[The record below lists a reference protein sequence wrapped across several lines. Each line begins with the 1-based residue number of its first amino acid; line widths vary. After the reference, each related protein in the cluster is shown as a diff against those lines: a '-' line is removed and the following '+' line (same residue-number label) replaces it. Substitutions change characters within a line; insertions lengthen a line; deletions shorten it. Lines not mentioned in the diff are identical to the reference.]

1 MKRFAILVSVA
12 AVFVSVTAVYYLSY
26 RLSGQRQEGERET
39 ETVSF
44 IQVPAGSGA
53 EADEAL
59 EAGENREIVVH
70 SQMDYTLETYDA
82 QTGSRTEQEAAVPV
96 AMYGLNREELITY
109 LDNLSE
115 QENRGLEGTQVR
127 YELVAFSED
136 SISVRK
142 TVTAPE
148 PAYVIF
154 LVAEGGYL
162 TAYTGDRTEVYEY
175 THIPLGDFPLEQ
187 QAMLTAGIYMETLT
201 DYYDF
206 LETYS
211 S

>member
-1 MKRFAILVSVA
+1 M
-12 AVFVSVTAVYYLSY
+12 
-26 RLSGQRQEGERET
+26 
-39 ETVSF
+39 
-44 IQVPAGSGA
+44 
-53 EADEAL
+53 
-59 EAGENREIVVH
+59 H

-136 SISVRK
+136 GFSVRK
-142 TVTAPE
+142 TVTAQE

>member
-1 MKRFAILVSVA
+1 M
-12 AVFVSVTAVYYLSY
+12 
-26 RLSGQRQEGERET
+26 
-39 ETVSF
+39 
-44 IQVPAGSGA
+44 
-53 EADEAL
+53 
-59 EAGENREIVVH
+59 
-70 SQMDYTLETYDA
+70 
-82 QTGSRTEQEAAVPV
+82 PV
-96 AMYGLNREELITY
+96 AMYGLDREGLITY
-109 LDNLSE
+109 LNNLSE
-115 QENRGLEGTQVR
+115 QENRNLSEMQVH
-127 YELVAFSED
+127 YELVSFAED
-136 SISVRK
+136 SFRVRK
-142 TVTAPE
+142 TVTAAE

-154 LVAEGGYL
+154 LVAENGYL